1 MAIAAA
7 IALIPF
13 IQHHENPTVFLR
25 VGQYAASRP
34 YVERSM
40 PDPVLTDD
48 YGHDGQQFYVIAS
61 TFPHAHD
68 AIPFVDHI
76 RYRFRR
82 VLFPALASVAP
93 DGAPLIWTMFA
104 INLLA
109 IGAAAVA
116 LGRLSRRLGGTLWVG
131 LIVGINPALWESL
144 QGSLADGLAFA
155 MALWGLVL
163 WRKHLGWALV
173 LFTLAAFTRETS
185 LVVPAACWIVA
196 TGQTRRLLFIPPAIF
211 AGWAAIVAVW
221 LPAPPGS
228 GASNIVSD
236 AAAQLTVPFR
246 AWLHLGLGQPG
257 PTLGLALLAGSLGAA
272 WILRRRLP
280 EVSIWLLLDTLLLV
294 ASNVG
299 VAERPLNLARVAAM
313 TFPAMA
319 LAAVTIAHP
328 SPTIAR
334 ADVPADA

>member
-1 MAIAAA
+1 MAMAAS

-13 IQHHENPTVFLR
+13 VHLHEDPTAFLR
-25 VGQYAASRP
+25 VGQFAAARP

-40 PDPVLTDD
+40 PDPVLTND

-68 AIPFVDHI
+68 ALPYVDHI

-93 DGAPLIWTMFA
+93 DGAPLVWTMFA

-116 LGRLSRRLGGTLWVG
+116 LGQLSRRLGGSLWVG
-131 LIVGINPALWESL
+131 LVVGINPALWESL

-155 MALWGLVL
+155 LALWGLVL
-163 WRKHLGWALV
+163 WRKHLAWAVV
-173 LFTLAAFTRETS
+173 LFTLAALTRETS
-185 LVVPAACWIVA
+185 LVVPAACWLVA
-196 TGQTRRLLFIPPAIF
+196 RGRPRRWLLIPPAVF
-211 AGWAAIVAVW
+211 GAWAAVVAIW
-221 LPAPPGS
+221 LPTPQGS
-228 GASNIVSD
+228 GASNILSD
-236 AAAQLTVPFR
+236 ASAQLTIPFG
-246 AWLHLGLGQPG
+246 AWLHMGLSQPG
-257 PTLGLALLAGSLGAA
+257 PTLGLALLAGSLGSA

-280 EVSIWLLLDTLLLV
+280 EVSIWLLLDALLLV

-319 LAAVTIAHP
+319 LAAVTIRHP
-328 SPTIAR
+328 TATV
-334 ADVPADA
+334 APAGG